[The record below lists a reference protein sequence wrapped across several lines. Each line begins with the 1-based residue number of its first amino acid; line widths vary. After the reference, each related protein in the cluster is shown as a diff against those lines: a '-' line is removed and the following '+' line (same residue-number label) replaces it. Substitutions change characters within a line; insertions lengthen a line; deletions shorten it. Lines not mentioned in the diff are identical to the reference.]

1 MSMYRTVTVTPQITS
16 RVTASATITP
26 VLVTVIPS
34 LYDEIE
40 VEPSL
45 SNSVVDIT
53 PTLSENAVNVTPE
66 YFTTVRTYG
75 GEVDFFRG
83 DYEYTPTQGTQ
94 VVNITGLL
102 ATQNITINPIPSN
115 YGLIGWNGSVLTV
128 S

>member
-1 MSMYRTVTVTPQITS
+1 MMYRTVTVTPQITS
-16 RVTASATITP
+16 RVTASATIQP

-40 VEPSL
+40 VTATL
-45 SNSVVDIT
+45 SDAVVDATATLHDATVT
-53 PTLSENAVNVTPE
+53 PTVD
-66 YFTTVRTYG
+66 YFTTLRTFG

-94 VVNITGLL
+94 VVNINGLL

-115 YGLIGWNGSVLTV
+115 YGLITWSGSVLTV

>member
-1 MSMYRTVTVTPQITS
+1 MMYRTVTVTPQITS

-40 VEPSL
+40 VTATL
-45 SNSVVDIT
+45 SNTVVDAT
-53 PTLSENAVNVTPE
+53 ATLHDATVTPAVD

-75 GEVDFFRG
+75 GEVDFYRG
-83 DYEYTPTQGTQ
+83 DYEYTPTHDTQ
-94 VVNITGLL
+94 TVQINGLL

-115 YGLIGWNGSVLTV
+115 YGLITWSGSVLTV